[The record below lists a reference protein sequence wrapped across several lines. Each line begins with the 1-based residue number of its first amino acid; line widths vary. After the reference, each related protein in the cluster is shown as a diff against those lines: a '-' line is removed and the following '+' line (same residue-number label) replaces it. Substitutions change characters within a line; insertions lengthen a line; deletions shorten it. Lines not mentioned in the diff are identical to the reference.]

1 MKKKIAVIGG
11 GIVGATASYYSAKAG
26 YSVSVFDSGTGQA
39 TAAAAGIICPWLSRR
54 RNKCGTASSPKARL
68 FMTN

>member
-26 YSVSVFDSGTGQA
+26 YSVSVFTKWADPVVGAACADVAPSTGA
-39 TAAAAGIICPWLSRR
+39 TKR
-54 RNKCGTASSPKARL
+54 
-68 FMTN
+68 